1 MDIHETKLVID
12 STIAT
17 GAITMPLWMTE
28 LQGWIGFAIAVGGLV
43 LVVIRIIIAIRD
55 WQKGS

>member
-1 MDIHETKLVID
+1 
-12 STIAT
+12 
-17 GAITMPLWMTE
+17 MPLWVTE
-28 LQGWIGFAIAVGGLV
+28 LQGWIGFAIAVGGLI